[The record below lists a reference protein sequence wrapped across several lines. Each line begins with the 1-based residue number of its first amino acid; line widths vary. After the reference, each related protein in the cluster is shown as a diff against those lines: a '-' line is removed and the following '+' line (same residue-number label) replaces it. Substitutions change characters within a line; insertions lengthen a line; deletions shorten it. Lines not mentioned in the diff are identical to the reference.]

1 MNGSVLCL
9 CNNQLMA
16 IDGVNRINETKKA
29 IASLGQKNTT
39 EIFDPLDRKS
49 IQINYVC
56 EMYPSELL
64 RVLLKY

>member
-1 MNGSVLCL
+1 
-9 CNNQLMA
+9 MA

-29 IASLGQKNTT
+29 IASMRQKSNRIIETKRT

-49 IQINYVC
+49 IQINYYVC